1 MCLGSAQVCV
11 QVCKCSQALYGCVQ
25 VYAGMHGCV
34 PVYMRVCAG
43 CVRMY
48 GEKRFENSLW
58 EQTELN
64 LCQNSLQTVV
74 QGLHEKQYCTKH
86 QLEPI
91 LKVEERAP

>member
-1 MCLGSAQVCV
+1 MGKKKFEKGS
-11 QVCKCSQALYGCVQ
+11 K
-25 VYAGMHGCV
+25 
-34 PVYMRVCAG
+34 
-43 CVRMY
+43 
-48 GEKRFENSLW
+48 FENSLW

>member
-1 MCLGSAQVCV
+1 MCVDVCRCASDHRHVLVCSGVCGYAWVCSCVCAQV
-11 QVCKCSQALYGCVQ
+11 VCGCM
-25 VYAGMHGCV
+25 GKKGS
-34 PVYMRVCAG
+34 
-43 CVRMY
+43 
-48 GEKRFENSLW
+48 KFENSLW